1 MHSTTPCLAITM
13 GDPAGIGPEIILKAC
28 RRLQPRV
35 AAGDLRLLV
44 IGHPSQ
50 LRAAGE
56 ILHEPLDLP
65 ETTEQADWPPLALL
79 PAAAEQTLIA
89 FGEIAP
95 EAGRFAYLAIERAV
109 RLAQQG
115 RIDAIVTAPLNKAAL
130 NLAGYHYAGHTD
142 MLAALT
148 GTKSSV
154 MLLAHGDMRVSH
166 VTTHVALEDVPRLL
180 TPERLRRTI
189 ALTQAALLD
198 LGIPHPRIA
207 VAALNPH
214 AGEGGLF
221 GRQDIDISTPVIEA
235 CRADGLDVTG
245 PMPGDTVFVKL
256 RARQF
261 DAVVAMYHD
270 QGHIPVKLLGLRR
283 RSGDRR
289 VAGAVGREHHARP
302 AGDPHLGRSR
312 HGVRHRRQGSRERGK
327 LDRGNRLRGT
337 AGRDPPTRQHDD
349 TMTGRPSCHCEKRS
363 AEAISRPAGRT
374 CHPHRT

>member
-13 GDPAGIGPEIILKAC
+13 GDPAGVGPEIILKAC

-56 ILHEPLDLP
+56 ILHAPLDLP
-65 ETTEQADWPPLALL
+65 ETTQQVDWPPLALL
-79 PAAAEQTLIA
+79 PAGDEQAPIA

-95 EAGRFAYLAIERAV
+95 EAGRFAYLAVERAV

-166 VTTHVALEDVPRLL
+166 VTTHVALEEVPRLL

-189 ALTQAALLD
+189 DLTQAALLD
-198 LGIPHPRIA
+198 LGIAHPRIA

-235 CRADGLDVTG
+235 CRAEGLDVTG
-245 PMPGDTVFVKL
+245 PVPGDTVFVKL

-270 QGHIPVKLLGLRR
+270 QGHIPVKLLGFNVDPATGAWRALSGVNITLGLPVIRTSVDHGTAFDIAGKGVANEESLIEAIDYAERLAARR
-283 RSGDRR
+283 RHDRQTE
-289 VAGAVGREHHARP
+289 AVGHVHQ
-302 AGDPHLGRSR
+302 
-312 HGVRHRRQGSRERGK
+312 V
-327 LDRGNRLRGT
+327 
-337 AGRDPPTRQHDD
+337 
-349 TMTGRPSCHCEKRS
+349 
-363 AEAISRPAGRT
+363 
-374 CHPHRT
+374 